1 MDDVPDPRRGSDM
14 RFSTDVNL
22 GHLLTA
28 AVGVGSAIAVY
39 VGLTNSLATLTERAN
54 SIATESRSA
63 GMEIERRVTA
73 LEARRDLD
81 TANQIADAER
91 LARIETTLV
100 AVKDEVTVIR
110 QAVQAQKHAE
120 NGGVP

>member
-1 MDDVPDPRRGSDM
+1 M

-81 TANQIADAER
+81 TANQIADAGR
-91 LARIETTLV
+91 LARIETLLGDIG
-100 AVKDEVTVIR
+100 DEVTVIR